1 MAAVVQWIHH
11 SRNGGFWLCIP
22 TNAISKQLQML
33 QVYLH
38 MYECK
43 FVSWENAFTRA
54 LRGFFNSVHVC
65 VCVCIRASVCVC
77 VCVCV
82 LACVFHALRWMLNDA
97 VQVSL
102 VLPCNISWIR
112 SIFRSNSLLISE
124 RSATFQPNNCHQN
137 HRSPVLLIQLEI
149 KTSSPPESSQQS
161 YSGMLVLFL
170 IPPPSHSFNSS
181 ASQERVRSRLSYWSW
196 NKLFV
201 LSLL

>member
-1 MAAVVQWIHH
+1 MQWIHH
-11 SRNGGFWLCIP
+11 SRNAGFWLCIP

-65 VCVCIRASVCVC
+65 VYTCICVC
-77 VCVCV
+77 VCV
-82 LACVFHALRWMLNDA
+82 FHAVRSMLNDA

-102 VLPCNISWIR
+102 MLTCNISRIR

-124 RSATFQPNNCHQN
+124 CSAIFQPNNCHQN
-137 HRSPVLLIQLEI
+137 HRSPILLIQLEI
-149 KTSSPPESSQQS
+149 KTSSPPESSQ
-161 YSGMLVLFL
+161 
-170 IPPPSHSFNSS
+170 
-181 ASQERVRSRLSYWSW
+181 
-196 NKLFV
+196 
-201 LSLL
+201 